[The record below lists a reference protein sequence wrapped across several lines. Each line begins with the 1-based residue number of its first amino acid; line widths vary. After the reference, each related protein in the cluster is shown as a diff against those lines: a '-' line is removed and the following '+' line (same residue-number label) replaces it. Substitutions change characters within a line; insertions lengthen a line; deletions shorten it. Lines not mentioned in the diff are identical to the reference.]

1 MAENSLK
8 KGQYTRFSN
17 KIGLYSANQENV
29 GFIKNNSNV
38 VINFPFKDAV
48 LVGGMSREDV
58 KTTEKFLHQEVDS
71 KDIDTL
77 FEPKVLTNPEYYSAT
92 NETEFEFFDENGELK
107 ENLLIKGN
115 NLLALYSL
123 REKLANKVKLLYL
136 DPPYNTENDGFKY
149 NDTFTHSSWLLFI
162 KNRLEVVKDL
172 LKEDGLVFIQ
182 CDDNEQAYLKVL
194 ADEVFGRENYLNQ
207 VSVKMKQTSGASG
220 GGEDKRLKKNI
231 EYILIYTNNMNSE
244 NGFKKFN
251 DFYDEVELFE
261 YLETMKQL
269 KKSWKYTRILK
280 SVGTKEHIKTLTD
293 GSGEPIEVYT
303 HKGVVLEPIKK
314 VMEEENL
321 TEAECYLKYFD
332 KIMRDTNAQSSIRTR
347 VMEGVTGDHE
357 LLSIEYVPR
366 SGKNKN
372 KVTTVYYKG
381 AKCDQIAWL
390 SDIAVKR
397 GKYIFKLEK
406 AGTFWDGFPLNNL
419 TKEGG
424 VLFPNGKKPELL
436 LQRIIEIATDEGDLV
451 LDFFSG
457 SGTTAAVAHKLGRK
471 WNAIEQ
477 MDYID
482 EITKTRLKRVI
493 NGEDGGISKLV
504 NWNGGGSF
512 VYFEL
517 KRYNQAYQD
526 GILAATSKGEL
537 DSLYNEMAQN
547 AFLKF
552 WFDKKDFEREES
564 FRALSLDDRKV
575 LLLQLLDE
583 NQLYLNHADMLDS
596 KFKVTQE
603 EIALTDKF
611 YGAPNV

>member
-231 EYILIYTNNMNSE
+231 EYILIYTKNMNSE

-471 WNAIEQ
+471 WIAIEQ

-537 DSLYNEMAQN
+537 DSIYNEMAQN

-552 WFDKKDFEREES
+552 WFDKKDFERDES

-575 LLLQLLDE
+575 LLLQVLDE

>member
-231 EYILIYTNNMNSE
+231 EYILIYTKNMNSE

-471 WNAIEQ
+471 WIAIEQ

-537 DSLYNEMAQN
+537 DSIYNEMAQN

-575 LLLQLLDE
+575 LLLQVLDE

-611 YGAPNV
+611 YGASNV

>member
-1 MAENSLK
+1 M
-8 KGQYTRFSN
+8 
-17 KIGLYSANQENV
+17 
-29 GFIKNNSNV
+29 
-38 VINFPFKDAV
+38 INFPFKDAV

-231 EYILIYTNNMNSE
+231 EYILIYTKNMNSE

-471 WNAIEQ
+471 WIAIEQ

-537 DSLYNEMAQN
+537 DSIYNEMAQN

-575 LLLQLLDE
+575 LLLQVLDE

>member
-231 EYILIYTNNMNSE
+231 EYILIYTKNMNSE

-471 WNAIEQ
+471 WIAIEQ

>member
-1 MAENSLK
+1 
-8 KGQYTRFSN
+8 
-17 KIGLYSANQENV
+17 
-29 GFIKNNSNV
+29 
-38 VINFPFKDAV
+38 
-48 LVGGMSREDV
+48 MSREDV

-231 EYILIYTNNMNSE
+231 EYILIYTKNMNSE

-471 WNAIEQ
+471 WIAIEQ

>member
-77 FEPKVLTNPEYYSAT
+77 FEPKVLTHPEYYSAT

-231 EYILIYTNNMNSE
+231 EYILIYTKNMNSE

-471 WNAIEQ
+471 WIAIEQ

-537 DSLYNEMAQN
+537 DSIYNEMAQN

-575 LLLQLLDE
+575 LLLQVLDE

>member
-1 MAENSLK
+1 MAENWLK

-231 EYILIYTNNMNSE
+231 EYILIYTKNMNSE

-321 TEAECYLKYFD
+321 TEVECYLKYFD

-471 WNAIEQ
+471 WIAIEQ

-537 DSLYNEMAQN
+537 DSIYNEMAQN

>member
-231 EYILIYTNNMNSE
+231 EYILIYTKNMNSE

-321 TEAECYLKYFD
+321 TEVECYLKYFD

-471 WNAIEQ
+471 WIAIEQ

-493 NGEDGGISKLV
+493 NGEDGGISKRV

-537 DSLYNEMAQN
+537 DSIYNEMAQN

>member
-231 EYILIYTNNMNSE
+231 EYILIYTKNMNSE

-471 WNAIEQ
+471 WIAIEQ

-493 NGEDGGISKLV
+493 NGEDGGISKRV

-537 DSLYNEMAQN
+537 DSIYNEMAQN

>member
-231 EYILIYTNNMNSE
+231 EYILIYTKNMNSE

-471 WNAIEQ
+471 WIAIEQ

-537 DSLYNEMAQN
+537 DSIYNEMAQN

-575 LLLQLLDE
+575 LLLQVLDE

>member
-231 EYILIYTNNMNSE
+231 EYILIYTKNMNSE

-321 TEAECYLKYFD
+321 TEVECYLKYFD

-471 WNAIEQ
+471 WIAIEQ

-537 DSLYNEMAQN
+537 DSIYNEMAQN

-611 YGAPNV
+611 YGASNV

>member
-231 EYILIYTNNMNSE
+231 EYILIYTKNMNSE

-321 TEAECYLKYFD
+321 TEVECYLKYFD

-471 WNAIEQ
+471 WIAIEQ

-537 DSLYNEMAQN
+537 DSIYNEMAQN

-575 LLLQLLDE
+575 LLLQVLDE

>member
-231 EYILIYTNNMNSE
+231 EYILIYTKNMNSE

-471 WNAIEQ
+471 WIAIEQ

-537 DSLYNEMAQN
+537 DSIYNEMAQN

-611 YGAPNV
+611 YGASNV

>member
-1 MAENSLK
+1 MLIFIFIYKTINYL
-8 KGQYTRFSN
+8 
-17 KIGLYSANQENV
+17 I
-29 GFIKNNSNV
+29 FIKYRY
-38 VINFPFKDAV
+38 I
-48 LVGGMSREDV
+48 
-58 KTTEKFLHQEVDS
+58 
-71 KDIDTL
+71 
-77 FEPKVLTNPEYYSAT
+77 Y
-92 NETEFEFFDENGELK
+92 
-107 ENLLIKGN
+107 
-115 NLLALYSL
+115 
-123 REKLANKVKLLYL
+123 
-136 DPPYNTENDGFKY
+136 PYNTENDGFKY

-231 EYILIYTNNMNSE
+231 EYILIYTKNMNSE

-471 WNAIEQ
+471 WIAIEQ

-537 DSLYNEMAQN
+537 DSIYNEMAQN

-575 LLLQLLDE
+575 LLLQVLDE

>member
-231 EYILIYTNNMNSE
+231 EYILIYTKNMNSE

-471 WNAIEQ
+471 WIAIEQ

-537 DSLYNEMAQN
+537 DSIYNEMAQN

>member
-1 MAENSLK
+1 M
-8 KGQYTRFSN
+8 
-17 KIGLYSANQENV
+17 
-29 GFIKNNSNV
+29 
-38 VINFPFKDAV
+38 INFPFKDAV

-231 EYILIYTNNMNSE
+231 EYILIYTKNMNSE

-471 WNAIEQ
+471 WIAIEQ

-537 DSLYNEMAQN
+537 DSIYNEMAQN

>member
-1 MAENSLK
+1 
-8 KGQYTRFSN
+8 
-17 KIGLYSANQENV
+17 
-29 GFIKNNSNV
+29 
-38 VINFPFKDAV
+38 
-48 LVGGMSREDV
+48 MSREDV

-231 EYILIYTNNMNSE
+231 EYILIYTKNMNSE

-471 WNAIEQ
+471 WIAIEQ

-537 DSLYNEMAQN
+537 DSIYNEMAQN

-575 LLLQLLDE
+575 LLLQVLDE

>member
-231 EYILIYTNNMNSE
+231 EYILIYTKNMNSE

-321 TEAECYLKYFD
+321 TEVECYLKYFD

-471 WNAIEQ
+471 WIAIEQ

-537 DSLYNEMAQN
+537 DSIYNEMAQN

>member
-1 MAENSLK
+1 M
-8 KGQYTRFSN
+8 
-17 KIGLYSANQENV
+17 
-29 GFIKNNSNV
+29 
-38 VINFPFKDAV
+38 
-48 LVGGMSREDV
+48 
-58 KTTEKFLHQEVDS
+58 
-71 KDIDTL
+71 
-77 FEPKVLTNPEYYSAT
+77 
-92 NETEFEFFDENGELK
+92 
-107 ENLLIKGN
+107 
-115 NLLALYSL
+115 
-123 REKLANKVKLLYL
+123 
-136 DPPYNTENDGFKY
+136 
-149 NDTFTHSSWLLFI
+149 
-162 KNRLEVVKDL
+162 EVVKDL

-231 EYILIYTNNMNSE
+231 EYILIYTKNMNSE

-471 WNAIEQ
+471 WIAIEQ

-537 DSLYNEMAQN
+537 DSIYNEMAQN

-575 LLLQLLDE
+575 LLLQVLDE

-611 YGAPNV
+611 YGASNV